1 MKHLKKLS
9 VVLMM
14 TTLFSVSFTSCID
27 NEVSPLVEAI
37 YEAQADLI
45 AAQAG
50 VQNAEAALLLA
61 QANAAQAQAS
71 SDAQVNEDLAAGQ
84 LAILIANA
92 GLTDAQA
99 AMIMAQA
106 QALAD
111 MTAAQVLKLIADAG
125 LTDAQAALIIAQSN
139 SIEDMTAAQVLGLIA
154 SANLTDAQAAMVLA
168 QASALDDLTAAQVAQ
183 LLANAGYTDAETA
196 WLMAAVA
203 RYEAETAQN
212 ALIAEQHLL
221 ELIAETNLN
230 VAEAQNALAL
240 AQVTFQTQMANAVA
254 QMEAAG
260 AQIAVGYAWDY
271 AGAMQH
277 ANSLMQDL
285 LGAQA
290 DLANAQLMQTNDG
303 FNNVSWEFYLAQ
315 MEGAVATNMAAKASI
330 EDAIA
335 DLQAYIANP
344 TTPESMLTTLKAE
357 NDALDALRDAK
368 EIEMQVQWNKIMA
381 IYDEAGVRDEFVLRY
396 EDALAELNDAIAEKQ
411 IRLDDIELAEGDI
424 ADWQLALDDYPT
436 ALAGL
441 ELAVSD
447 AEAAVTA
454 AEAALDAA
462 NVAKWAADD
471 VLAAADADL
480 IDANTALSD
489 LNAELALLNLS
500 YLNAIQD
507 LADETAL
514 YNAGLPAAQAALLA
528 AQATLAAAEADVLV
542 AQADY
547 DAKQLAFEA
556 NPTGFVWTGGA
567 NGAVGLHADATTPTN
582 SYREVNLTD
591 NGVLALSLSAGAG
604 NDMTGTYGTY
614 AAFLVDATAGAL
626 VPGDYYNVGGD
637 DVAGGTNAD
646 RLELA
651 ADALTLALDAIA
663 PLEAAVAV
671 EQDIVDNFG
680 DALAAA
686 QLVYDHQKDLY
697 DNQLALVVAAEA
709 VVDAADAAQVAA
721 AADLVIKIQAVTDA
735 DNDLTDANTD
745 LSDAQADLAA
755 FLVCDDVC
763 LQANIDGALANI
775 ADWTAEIALIQP
787 IIDAKQAIVDAME
800 VEAEGYIASE
810 GVLSNLYADLH
821 AEIIAEWQVYWT
833 MEQELD
839 ALNFQ
844 ENLNDEMINIYGGW
858 GADDLTDLADYLA
871 NLQSQL
877 SDAIYDIE
885 VAEQALAA
893 AQVEEAADEA
903 YIAYLEALVDTLE
916 QRHANTLAIAAKYKA
931 LMDAALAS

>member
-27 NEVSPLVEAI
+27 NEVSPVVEAI

-45 AAQAG
+45 AAQAA

-61 QANAAQAQAS
+61 QANAVQAQAA

-84 LAILIANA
+84 LAILLANAGLTEAQAQAILSAAEGDLAQALADA

-99 AMIMAQA
+99 AMI
-106 QALAD
+106 L
-111 MTAAQVLKLIADAG
+111 
-125 LTDAQAALIIAQSN
+125 
-139 SIEDMTAAQVLGLIA
+139 
-154 SANLTDAQAAMVLA
+154 
-168 QASALDDLTAAQVAQ
+168 AQVANME
-183 LLANAGYTDAETA
+183 ADAEYE
-196 WLMAAVA
+196 AAV
-203 RYEAETAQN
+203 R
-212 ALIAEQHLL
+212 EQYLL
-221 ELIAETNLN
+221 QLAAETNLA
-230 VAEAQNALAL
+230 VSEAENDLAL
-240 AQVTFQTQMANAVA
+240 AEVAFEAQMAAAIA

-260 AQIAVGYAWDY
+260 AQLAVDY
-271 AGAMQH
+271 AYDYMWAMQH
-277 ANSLMQDL
+277 ANGIMNDL
-285 LGAQA
+285 LEAQA
-290 DLANAQLMQTNDG
+290 DLANAELMQKG
-303 FNNVSWEFYLAQ
+303 AVSWEFYLAQ
-315 MEGAVATNMAAKASI
+315 MQGNVATAMANKANL

-335 DLQAYIANP
+335 DLEAYIANP
-344 TTPESMLTTLKAE
+344 STPEAIVSGLKAQSE
-357 NDALDALRDAK
+357 VYQAAIDAK
-368 EIEMQVQWNKIMA
+368 GIEMQVQYNKIMA

-396 EDALAELNDAIAEKQ
+396 EDALAELNNAINEKTDRQDWILAAQNDIDA
-411 IRLDDIELAEGDI
+411 
-424 ADWQLALDDYPT
+424 WQLALDDYPT
-436 ALAGL
+436 ALAAL

-810 GVLSNLYADLH
+810 GVLSSLYADLH

-833 MEQELD
+833 MEQEL
-839 ALNFQ
+839 AVL
-844 ENLNDEMINIYGGW
+844 ENSLDLNDDLITAYGT
-858 GADDLTDLADYLA
+858 ADDLNDLTNMLEGLQVDLAA
-871 NLQSQL
+871 
-877 SDAIYDIE
+877 AIVDIE
-885 VAEQALAA
+885 EAEQALAA